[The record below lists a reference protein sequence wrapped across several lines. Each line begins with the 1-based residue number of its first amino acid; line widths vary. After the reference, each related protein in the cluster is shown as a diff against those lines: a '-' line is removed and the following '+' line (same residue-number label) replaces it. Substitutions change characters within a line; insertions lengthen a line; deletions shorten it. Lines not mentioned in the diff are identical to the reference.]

1 MDNRHRPR
9 RQCVGCRKVRPKTEL
24 LRFVSRPS
32 AEAVFDREGRLEG
45 RGFYLCPGEQCFVKA
60 YKNKRVRSSYF
71 RKREQVNEL
80 IYEVREELS
89 NMIKED
95 LIRCKKTAYL
105 KDGLRE
111 EKTVREDDLVLYC
124 GDNPPDE
131 KVGTH
136 TAARAGGAKV
146 YRLPEGCECSSTW
159 LIVSSECPIAPRL
172 AMNLQK
178 YDLLSSKGL
187 AR

>member
-1 MDNRHRPR
+1 MDSRHQPQ

-89 NMIKED
+89 NMIKKD
-95 LIRCKKTAYL
+95 LIRYKKTAYL
-105 KDGLRE
+105 KDGLCE
-111 EKTVREDDLVLYC
+111 EKTIREDDLILYRS
-124 GDNPPDE
+124 DNPPEE
-131 KVGTH
+131 KVGMH
-136 TAARAGGAKV
+136 TAARAGRAKV
-146 YRLPEGCECSSTW
+146 YRLPKGCECSSPC
-159 LIVSSECPIAPRL
+159 LIVSSERPIAPRL